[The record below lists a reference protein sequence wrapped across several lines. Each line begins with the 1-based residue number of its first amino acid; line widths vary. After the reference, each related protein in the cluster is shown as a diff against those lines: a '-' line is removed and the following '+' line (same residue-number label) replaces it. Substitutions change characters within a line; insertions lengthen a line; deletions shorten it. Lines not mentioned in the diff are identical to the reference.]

1 MRVRGMTA
9 CVIGAWLALTGSAQ
23 AGLAGDDLYRDR
35 QFAGIAGDQK
45 ASQIGDSLSVI
56 VYQSAEA
63 RNSARSASRRRSI
76 FEGGFSSNSSTESGQ
91 VSLGGNFDGR
101 GEVRRSESFVTQ
113 ISVTVE
119 EIAPNG
125 DLLIAGEQLLFVNG
139 EETTIAIRGRVRP
152 VDISA
157 DNEVLS
163 TRVAD
168 AEINYDGQGFVSRT
182 ARPGLIHAIFNRL
195 GLG

>member
-1 MRVRGMTA
+1 MGVSR
-9 CVIGAWLALTGSAQ
+9 LAILAIAAAMFGGSAM
-23 AGLAGDDLYRDR
+23 ADDLYRDR
-35 QFAGIAGDQK
+35 RFAGLAGDQK
-45 ASQIGDSLSVI
+45 ASEVGDALSVI

-63 RNSARSASRRRSI
+63 RNSSRSASRRRSI
-76 FEGGFSSNSSTESGQ
+76 FEGGFAANNANESGR
-91 VSLGGNFDGR
+91 VSLGGDFDGR

-113 ISVTVE
+113 ISVSVE
-119 EIAPNG
+119 GIAPNG
-125 DLLIAGEQLLFVNG
+125 DLLIAGEQLMFVNG
-139 EETTIAIRGRVRP
+139 EETVIGIRGRVRP

-157 DNEVLS
+157 ENEVLS
-163 TRVAD
+163 TRVVD